1 MDLVKIGKYIAGKRK
16 ALGLT
21 QAQVAEKLGM
31 SDKSVSKWERGIC
44 LPDVSVYMELCEI
57 LGISLNEFI
66 AGEDL
71 PQENIIKQSEK
82 NLIRVTEDGNIK
94 RKKLRKIIAVLLCLT
109 LLVSTAL
116 CSVIFMRGD
125 ACNYV
130 EPLAKDSAEMEM
142 AQFLSGTD
150 GAFLYR
156 YRLDDTFTEITVTL
170 STYQKGVL
178 QKTEELGRMGMLP
191 EKSWE
196 GMAAFI
202 PDFEHFKIRV
212 ILTGDG
218 TKYET
223 EFDILKNIS
232 DREYLGRSAVEIED
246 RMKVSPDDTEKIA
259 AFIYSR
265 NGLRTGAIGDVTEGA
280 DWMKENDYMYLLS
293 IQFGRTSNGK

>member
-116 CSVIFMRGD
+116 CSVIFMRGMPVTMW
-125 ACNYV
+125 NRW
-130 EPLAKDSAEMEM
+130 
-142 AQFLSGTD
+142 Q
-150 GAFLYR
+150 R
-156 YRLDDTFTEITVTL
+156 TVRRWRWHSFYPERTVP
-170 STYQKGVL
+170 SCINTGWTTRL
-178 QKTEELGRMGMLP
+178 QKSRSHCPHIRRVFFRRRKSWEEWGCFR
-191 EKSWE
+191 KSWE

-223 EFDILKNIS
+223 EFDILKIYLTGNIW
-232 DREYLGRSAVEIED
+232 
-246 RMKVSPDDTEKIA
+246 
-259 AFIYSR
+259 
-265 NGLRTGAIGDVTEGA
+265 A
-280 DWMKENDYMYLLS
+280 D
-293 IQFGRTSNGK
+293 QR